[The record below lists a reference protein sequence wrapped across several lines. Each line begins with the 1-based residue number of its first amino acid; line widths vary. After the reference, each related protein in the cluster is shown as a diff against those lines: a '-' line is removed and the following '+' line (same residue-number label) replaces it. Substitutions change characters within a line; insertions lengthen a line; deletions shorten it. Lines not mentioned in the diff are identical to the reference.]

1 MNLEINENFGVKLM
15 KHLLSMEDAREEVDE
30 ILDLAGKFKMRAI
43 PGEPLAKKSLAMIF
57 EKASTRTRVS
67 FEVGM
72 YQLGGNALY
81 LSSDDLQLG
90 RGEIIEDTARTMSR
104 YVDGVMIRAIE
115 HEDVLEFSLNSSIPV
130 INGLTNKEHPCQALA
145 DLLTI
150 YESKGS
156 FNVTLSFIGDGNNV
170 CNSLLFASAFTGMD
184 MNVVCPPQYKPD
196 FEIVKKA
203 EEYAEKTGSKLKITD
218 NIEEGLKDTDVIYTD
233 VWVSMG
239 DEAEASKRISD
250 LKDYQVN
257 REALTLADP
266 NAIVMHCLPAVRG
279 QEITEEVINSDQS
292 VIWNQAENRLHAQKA
307 ILYRLLKD

>member
-1 MNLEINENFGVKLM
+1 M
-15 KHLLSMEDAREEVDE
+15 KHLLSMEDARDEVDE
-30 ILDLAGKFKMRAI
+30 ILNLAGKFKKGEI

-81 LSSDDLQLG
+81 LSRDDLQLG
-90 RGEIIEDTARTMSR
+90 RGEIIEDTAKAMSR

-115 HEDVLEFSLNSSIPV
+115 HDDVLEFSRNSSVPV
-130 INGLTNKEHPCQALA
+130 INGLTNKEHPCQAFS

-156 FNVTLSFIGDGNNV
+156 FDGTLSYIGDGNNV
-170 CNSLLFASAFTGMD
+170 CNSLLFASAFVGMD
-184 MNVVCPPQYKPD
+184 MNVVCPSDYKPD

-203 EEYAEKTGSKLKITD
+203 EEYAEVSGSKIKITD
-218 NIEEGLKDTDVIYTD
+218 NIEEGLRGSDVIYTD

-239 DEAEASKRISD
+239 DEAETSKRITD
-250 LKDYQVN
+250 LKNYQVN
-257 REALTLADP
+257 KEALKLADP
-266 NAIVMHCLPAVRG
+266 DVIVMHCLPAIRG
-279 QEITEEVINSDQS
+279 QEITDDVINSDRS
-292 VIWNQAENRLHAQKA
+292 VIWDQAENRLHAQKA
-307 ILYRLLKD
+307 ILYKLLKD